1 MDKAKFLGQIS
12 AVRVELRRRGL
23 SRWPVETQQRCVQLV
38 AEGIFN
44 RAELSQ
50 VMGVG
55 QQTLYNWQRKWGH
68 GGFRQLRVVTSSN
81 ASSVE
86 AISPTVMI
94 SGFEVHLG
102 TFSVSQLK
110 GVLEC
115 LR

>member
-12 AVRVELRRRGL
+12 AMRIELRRRGL
-23 SRWPVETQQRCVQLV
+23 SRWPGEVQRQCAQLL
-38 AEGIFN
+38 AEGIFKG
-44 RAELSQ
+44 AELSQ
-50 VMGVG
+50 AMGVG

-86 AISPTVMI
+86 AISPKVMI

-110 GVLEC
+110 GVLEG